1 MEYSKDCL
9 LFDLLNIKLV
19 HGWLV
24 DPSSDFYDVVQKF
37 RSARKRKR
45 EKEKT
50 KRKKRKEK
58 KKKKKLKNYSENP
71 TFKSSPLCNF
81 VIKLR
86 ASEML

>member
-1 MEYSKDCL
+1 MK
-9 LFDLLNIKLV
+9 
-19 HGWLV
+19 
-24 DPSSDFYDVVQKF
+24 QK
-37 RSARKRKR
+37 K
-45 EKEKT
+45 KEW
-50 KRKKRKEK
+50 RVKKKK